1 MRAIIYL
8 VSCLILFQAQAQ
20 QNSHFRIGARSA
32 GMAYLQAGMKD
43 IQSAFHNPAGLS
55 YLRSTEFNLNYEYRF
70 GLEELSTLS
79 AAAAFHSKY
88 GTAGIALSRFGADLY
103 NTQRASLAFSNQFGL
118 ASLGIRVNFDQI
130 RIQDF
135 GQSMV
140 ASVDFGGMASLTEE
154 LHFGAFIRNLS
165 QSSFNGLQQ
174 EYLPTIL
181 ALGLVYQPL
190 QEVWVSSEVEKELEW
205 PANLKVGLE
214 YLLREVLFLR
224 AGYQSRPAGPHF
236 GFGFI
241 RPQWQLDYALHRHIS
256 LGFVHQVSMRI
267 TPMNAENKDQ

>member
-1 MRAIIYL
+1 MRLA
-8 VSCLILFQAQAQ
+8 LILILLVFANDAQAQ

-103 NTQRASLAFSNQFGL
+103 NTQRASLSFSNQFGL
-118 ASLGIRVNFDQI
+118 ASLGIRVNIDQI
-130 RIQDF
+130 RFQDF
-135 GQSMV
+135 GQSSV
-140 ASVDFGGMASLTEE
+140 ASVDFGGMAPLTKA

-174 EYLPTIL
+174 EYVPTVL

-190 QEVWVSSEVEKELEW
+190 EEVMLSTEIEKDLDL
-205 PANLKVGLE
+205 PANVKVGLE
-214 YLLREVLFLR
+214 YLLRNLLYLR
-224 AGYQSRPAGPHF
+224 TGYQSRPSTPHF
-236 GFGFI
+236 GFGI
-241 RPQWQLDYALHRHIS
+241 VQEQWQLDYSIHRHLS
-256 LGFVHQVSMRI
+256 LGYVHQASMRFQL
-267 TPMNAENKDQ
+267 ANKSKQGE